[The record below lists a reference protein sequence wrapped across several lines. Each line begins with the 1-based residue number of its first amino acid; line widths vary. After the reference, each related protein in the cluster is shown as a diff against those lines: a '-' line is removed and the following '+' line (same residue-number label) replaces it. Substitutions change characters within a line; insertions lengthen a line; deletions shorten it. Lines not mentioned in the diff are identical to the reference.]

1 MTGPELPRPP
11 DRSPRDPRDPSGF
24 TDAERA
30 RARGI
35 LSRWLQAGGIVF
47 LAVVALGLLP
57 TVLGAVSPALGR
69 AAAAGAWVVA
79 PLLVV
84 GLLVFAALR
93 LRR

>member
-1 MTGPELPRPP
+1 MPGPELPRPP
-11 DRSPRDPRDPSGF
+11 DRDPRDPSGF
-24 TDAERA
+24 DEKERA

-35 LSRWLQAGGIVF
+35 LSRRLQAGGIVF
-47 LAVVALGLLP
+47 LVVVSLGLLP
-57 TVLGAVSPALGR
+57 RVLGAVSPALGR
-69 AAAAGAWVVA
+69 AAGAAVWVVA